1 MADETATDP
10 WAAWRGRIEASRRRR
25 EDNVSDWQE
34 NVRKRTGGREETGG
48 STKSTVNKDW
58 PLTKAKIA
66 RLYSQDPEIRLASE
80 DPRATQAVAAFAKQ
94 VNALMKTAAVGAAI
108 EEELTDV
115 VNASGIGGVLIA
127 CEKRTEVRDVPQV
140 DPVIA
145 MMTGVAENPMVPTTF
160 TTDIR
165 YPVRR
170 LSPASLLIPADFTGS
185 MYDQARWMGYEDG
198 MVWAAA
204 QAEFGLTDAQK
215 DDVLGTDRRANTN
228 NSLNTDT
235 TKFRDTEV
243 VNFQEIYYWRH
254 FFHPEETSF
263 TALQRVVFVQGLD
276 EPVINEEYAGQ
287 KRLPDGRVVGVQRF
301 PLQVL
306 TLTYVSDDCLPPS
319 DSTISRGQVMELE
332 TSRRQMA
339 EQRKHS
345 IPIRWF
351 NSNLVSAN
359 TRALLEKGTYQGLIP
374 INGPGERAI
383 GEVARASFPQEKL
396 VLDQVIDAEI
406 TESWTVGPNQAGG
419 YASGERSAREAGIVE
434 RNFETRVGV
443 ERGKVE
449 RHVVAIAEVLGALM
463 ALHGQSPITPE
474 QLGSMTYSVRVDS
487 TVLLNAEQRI
497 EQLVRALNLTAQ
509 SGYVNPKKVISDIW
523 ELSGVDPSLVVV
535 DPQPKG
541 PEPVKVSISKAED
554 MVNPL
559 MLAALFATNQG
570 PTPEHLQAAINM
582 ILAAAQ
588 STVPVIPMEA
598 VDPNAPPRDVETPG
612 IANSTWEAAPRIDRR
627 SEDAGA

>member
-1 MADETATDP
+1 
-10 WAAWRGRIEASRRRR
+10 
-25 EDNVSDWQE
+25 
-34 NVRKRTGGREETGG
+34 
-48 STKSTVNKDW
+48 
-58 PLTKAKIA
+58 
-66 RLYSQDPEIRLASE
+66 
-80 DPRATQAVAAFAKQ
+80 
-94 VNALMKTAAVGAAI
+94 
-108 EEELTDV
+108 
-115 VNASGIGGVLIA
+115 
-127 CEKRTEVRDVPQV
+127 
-140 DPVIA
+140 
-145 MMTGVAENPMVPTTF
+145 
-160 TTDIR
+160 
-165 YPVRR
+165 
-170 LSPASLLIPADFTGS
+170 
-185 MYDQARWMGYEDG
+185 
-198 MVWAAA
+198 
-204 QAEFGLTDAQK
+204 
-215 DDVLGTDRRANTN
+215 
-228 NSLNTDT
+228 
-235 TKFRDTEV
+235 
-243 VNFQEIYYWRH
+243 
-254 FFHPEETSF
+254 
-263 TALQRVVFVQGLD
+263 
-276 EPVINEEYAGQ
+276 
-287 KRLPDGRVVGVQRF
+287 
-301 PLQVL
+301 
-306 TLTYVSDDCLPPS
+306 
-319 DSTISRGQVMELE
+319 
-332 TSRRQMA
+332 
-339 EQRKHS
+339 
-345 IPIRWF
+345 
-351 NSNLVSAN
+351 
-359 TRALLEKGTYQGLIP
+359 
-374 INGPGERAI
+374 
-383 GEVARASFPQEKL
+383 
-396 VLDQVIDAEI
+396 
-406 TESWTVGPNQAGG
+406 
-419 YASGERSAREAGIVE
+419 
-434 RNFETRVGV
+434 V